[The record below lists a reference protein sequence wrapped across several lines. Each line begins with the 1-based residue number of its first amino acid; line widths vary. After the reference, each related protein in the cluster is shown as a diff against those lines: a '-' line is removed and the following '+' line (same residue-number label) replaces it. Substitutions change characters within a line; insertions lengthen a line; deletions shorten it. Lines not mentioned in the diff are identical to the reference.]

1 MQNEVMFSRLLK
13 IPVDNNKSFFL
24 FGPRGTGKTTWIKS
38 IFSESLYF
46 DLLKFDLYNDLL
58 ARPGRLENLI
68 PQGFQNWIILDEI
81 QRIPE
86 LLNEVHRLIETFH
99 YKFILTGSSARTLR
113 KKGVNLLAGR
123 ALTYKMYPLTAV
135 ELGDSFCL
143 KKSLAWGHLPSIPSE
158 KTPNL
163 FLKAYVQTYLREE
176 ILQEGLTRNLGSFS
190 RFLETA
196 SFSQGS
202 VLNISEIAR
211 ESGIERMRV
220 TNYFSILE
228 DLLLASLLPVF
239 TRRAKRRMI
248 SHPKFYFFD
257 VGIFRTLRPMGPL
270 DSPQE
275 AEGPS
280 LETLCFQEL
289 SAINDYYNY
298 EYNLYYW
305 RTSNGVE
312 VDFILYGPKGLLAFE
327 IKRSSRISKKDLNGL
342 KSFANDYPE
351 AKLYMLYGGSRQEYV
366 DNISIL
372 PVEKA
377 LKELPSIL
385 QNRGEV

>member
-24 FGPRGTGKTTWIKS
+24 FGPRGAGKTTWIKS
-38 IFSESLYF
+38 IFSEALYF
-46 DLLKFDLYNDLL
+46 DLLEFDLYNDLL

-68 PQGFQNWIILDEI
+68 PPGFQNWIILDEI
-81 QRIPE
+81 QRIPQ

-158 KTPNL
+158 KKPNL

-176 ILQEGLTRNLGSFS
+176 VLQEGLTRNLGSFS

-257 VGIFRTLRPMGPL
+257 VGIFRALRPMGPL

-342 KSFANDYPE
+342 RLFANDYPE

-366 DNISIL
+366 NNISIL

-377 LKELPSIL
+377 LKELPAIL
-385 QNRGEV
+385 QNS

>member
-1 MQNEVMFSRLLK
+1 MFSRLLK

-24 FGPRGTGKTTWIKS
+24 FGPRGTGKTTWIKR
-38 IFSESLYF
+38 IFSEALYF
-46 DLLKFDLYNDLL
+46 DLLEFDLYNDLL

-68 PQGFQNWIILDEI
+68 PPSFQNWIILDEI
-81 QRIPE
+81 QRIPQ

-158 KTPNL
+158 KKPNL

-176 ILQEGLTRNLGSFS
+176 VLQEGLTRNLGSFS

-257 VGIFRTLRPMGPL
+257 VGIFRALRPMGPL

-342 KSFANDYPE
+342 RLFANDYPE
-351 AKLYMLYGGSRQEYV
+351 AKLYMLYGGSRHEYV
-366 DNISIL
+366 NNISIL

-377 LKELPSIL
+377 LKELPAIL
-385 QNRGEV
+385 QNS

>member
-1 MQNEVMFSRLLK
+1 MQNEAMFSRLLK

-38 IFSESLYF
+38 IFSEALYF
-46 DLLKFDLYNDLL
+46 DLLEFDLYNDLL

-68 PQGFQNWIILDEI
+68 PPGFQNWIILDEI
-81 QRIPE
+81 QRIPQ

-158 KTPNL
+158 KKPNL

-176 ILQEGLTRNLGSFS
+176 VLQEGLTRNLGSFS

-257 VGIFRTLRPMGPL
+257 VGIFRALRPMGPL

-342 KSFANDYPE
+342 RLFANDYPE

-366 DNISIL
+366 NNISIL

-377 LKELPSIL
+377 LKELPAIL
-385 QNRGEV
+385 QNS

>member
-38 IFSESLYF
+38 IFSEALYF
-46 DLLKFDLYNDLL
+46 DLLEFDLYNDLL

-68 PQGFQNWIILDEI
+68 PPGFQNWIILDEI
-81 QRIPE
+81 QRIPQ

-158 KTPNL
+158 KKPNL

-176 ILQEGLTRNLGSFS
+176 VLQEGLTRNLGSFS

-257 VGIFRTLRPMGPL
+257 VGIFRALRPMGPL

-342 KSFANDYPE
+342 RLFANDYPE

-366 DNISIL
+366 NNISIL

-377 LKELPSIL
+377 LKELPAIL
-385 QNRGEV
+385 QNS

>member
-24 FGPRGTGKTTWIKS
+24 FGPRGTGKTTWIKR
-38 IFSESLYF
+38 IFSEALYF
-46 DLLKFDLYNDLL
+46 DLLEFDLYNDLL

-68 PQGFQNWIILDEI
+68 PPGFQNWIILDEI
-81 QRIPE
+81 QRIPQ

-158 KTPNL
+158 KKPNL

-176 ILQEGLTRNLGSFS
+176 VLQEGLTRNLGSFS

-257 VGIFRTLRPMGPL
+257 VGIFRALRPMGPL

-275 AEGPS
+275 AEGPG

-342 KSFANDYPE
+342 RLFANDYPE
-351 AKLYMLYGGSRQEYV
+351 AKLYMLYGGSRHEYV
-366 DNISIL
+366 NNISIL

-377 LKELPSIL
+377 LKELPAIL
-385 QNRGEV
+385 QNS

>member
-1 MQNEVMFSRLLK
+1 MQIEVMYSRLLN
-13 IPVDNNKSFFL
+13 IPINHDKSFFL

-38 IFSESLYF
+38 NFSEALYF
-46 DLLKFDLYNDLL
+46 DLLGFDLYNDLL

-68 PQGFQNWIILDEI
+68 PPGFQNWIILDEI

-86 LLNEVHRLIETFH
+86 LLNEVHRLIENFH

-123 ALTYKMYPLTAV
+123 ALTYRMYPLTVV

-143 KKSLAWGHLPSIPSE
+143 KKSLAWGHLPAIPSE
-158 KTPNL
+158 RKPDL

-176 ILQEGLTRNLGSFS
+176 VLQEGLTRNLGSFS

-220 TNYFSILE
+220 KNYFSILE
-228 DLLLASLLPVF
+228 DLLLASFLPVF

-248 SHPKFYFFD
+248 SHPKFYYFD
-257 VGIFRTLRPMGPL
+257 AGVFRTLRPMGPL
-270 DSPQE
+270 DSSQE
-275 AEGPS
+275 AEGPG

-327 IKRSSRISKKDLNGL
+327 IKRSGRISKNDLNGL

-377 LKELPSIL
+377 LKELPTIL
-385 QNRGEV
+385 QNS

>member
-1 MQNEVMFSRLLK
+1 MQNEVMYSRLLN
-13 IPVDNNKSFFL
+13 IPTDHNKSFFL

-38 IFSESLYF
+38 SFSDALYF
-46 DLLKFDLYNDLL
+46 DLLEFDLYNDLL

-68 PQGFQNWIILDEI
+68 PPGFQNWIILDEI

-86 LLNEVHRLIETFH
+86 LLNEVHRLIENFH

-135 ELGDSFCL
+135 ELGESFCL

-158 KTPNL
+158 KKPDF

-176 ILQEGLTRNLGSFS
+176 VLQEGLTRNLGSFS

-239 TRRAKRRMI
+239 TRRAKRRVV
-248 SHPKFYFFD
+248 SHPKFYYFD

-275 AEGPS
+275 AEGPG

-289 SAINDYYNY
+289 SAINDYFNY
-298 EYNLYYW
+298 EYDLYYW

-342 KSFANDYPE
+342 KSFASDYPE
-351 AKLYMLYGGSRQEYV
+351 AKLYMLYGGSRQEYT

-377 LKELPSIL
+377 LKELPIIL
-385 QNRGEV
+385 KNS

>member
-1 MQNEVMFSRLLK
+1 MQNEAMFSRLLK

-24 FGPRGTGKTTWIKS
+24 FGPRGAGKTTWIKS
-38 IFSESLYF
+38 IFSEALYF
-46 DLLKFDLYNDLL
+46 DLLEFDLYNDLL

-68 PQGFQNWIILDEI
+68 PPGFQNWIILDEI
-81 QRIPE
+81 QRIPQ

-158 KTPNL
+158 KKPNL

-176 ILQEGLTRNLGSFS
+176 VLQEGLTRNLGSFS

-257 VGIFRTLRPMGPL
+257 VGIFRALRPMGPL

-342 KSFANDYPE
+342 RLFANDYPE

-366 DNISIL
+366 NNISIL

-377 LKELPSIL
+377 LKELPAIL
-385 QNRGEV
+385 QNS

>member
-1 MQNEVMFSRLLK
+1 MQNEAMFSRLLK

-24 FGPRGTGKTTWIKS
+24 FGPRGAGKTTWIKS
-38 IFSESLYF
+38 IFSEALYF
-46 DLLKFDLYNDLL
+46 DLLEFDLYNDLL

-68 PQGFQNWIILDEI
+68 PPGFQNWIILDEI
-81 QRIPE
+81 QRIPQ

-158 KTPNL
+158 KNPNL

-176 ILQEGLTRNLGSFS
+176 VLQEGLTRNLGSFS

-257 VGIFRTLRPMGPL
+257 VGIFRALRPMGPL

-275 AEGPS
+275 AEGPC

-342 KSFANDYPE
+342 RLFANDYPE

-366 DNISIL
+366 NNISIL

-377 LKELPSIL
+377 LKELPAIL
-385 QNRGEV
+385 QNS

>member
-1 MQNEVMFSRLLK
+1 MQNEAMFSRLLK

-24 FGPRGTGKTTWIKS
+24 FGPRGAGKTTWIKS
-38 IFSESLYF
+38 IFSEALYF
-46 DLLKFDLYNDLL
+46 DLLEFDLYNDLL

-68 PQGFQNWIILDEI
+68 PPGFQNWIILDEI
-81 QRIPE
+81 QRIPQ
-86 LLNEVHRLIETFH
+86 LLNEVHRLIETFR

-158 KTPNL
+158 KKPNL

-176 ILQEGLTRNLGSFS
+176 VLQEGLTRNLGSFS

-257 VGIFRTLRPMGPL
+257 VGIFRALRPMGPL

-342 KSFANDYPE
+342 RLFANDYPE

-366 DNISIL
+366 NNISIL

-377 LKELPSIL
+377 LKELPAIL
-385 QNRGEV
+385 QNS

>member
-24 FGPRGTGKTTWIKS
+24 FGPRGAGKTTWIKS
-38 IFSESLYF
+38 IFSEALYF
-46 DLLKFDLYNDLL
+46 DLLEFDLYNDLL

-68 PQGFQNWIILDEI
+68 PPGFQNWIILDEI
-81 QRIPE
+81 QRIPQ
-86 LLNEVHRLIETFH
+86 LLNEVHRLIETFR

-158 KTPNL
+158 KKPNL

-176 ILQEGLTRNLGSFS
+176 VLQEGLTRNLGSFS

-257 VGIFRTLRPMGPL
+257 VGIFRALRPMGPL

-342 KSFANDYPE
+342 RLFANDYPE

-366 DNISIL
+366 NNISIL

-377 LKELPSIL
+377 LKELPAIL
-385 QNRGEV
+385 QNS

>member
-1 MQNEVMFSRLLK
+1 MHFEDMYSRLLN
-13 IPVDNNKSFFL
+13 ISIDHNKSFFL
-24 FGPRGTGKTTWIKS
+24 FGPKGTGKTTWIKS
-38 IFSESLYF
+38 RFPEALYF

-58 ARPGRLENLI
+58 ARPDRLENLI
-68 PQGFQNWIILDEI
+68 PPDFKNWIILDEI

-86 LLNEVHRLIETFH
+86 LLNEVHRLIENFH

-123 ALTYKMYPLTAV
+123 ALTYKMYPLAAV

-143 KKSLAWGHLPSIPSE
+143 KKSLSWGHLPSIPSE
-158 KTPNL
+158 KKPDS

-176 ILQEGLTRNLGSFS
+176 VLQEGLTRNLGSFS

-248 SHPKFYFFD
+248 SRPKFYYFD
-257 VGIFRTLRPMGPL
+257 VGVFRTLRPMGPL

-275 AEGPS
+275 AEDPG

-298 EYNLYYW
+298 DYNLYYW

-327 IKRSSRISKKDLNGL
+327 IKRSDRISKKDLKGL

-377 LKELPSIL
+377 LKELPTML
-385 QNRGEV
+385 QNG

>member
-1 MQNEVMFSRLLK
+1 MFSRLLK
-13 IPVDNNKSFFL
+13 ISVDNNKSFFL

-38 IFSESLYF
+38 IFSEALYL
-46 DLLKFDLYNDLL
+46 DLLEFDLYNDLL

-68 PQGFQNWIILDEI
+68 PPGFQNWIILDEI
-81 QRIPE
+81 QKIPE

-135 ELGDSFCL
+135 ELGDRFCL
-143 KKSLAWGHLPSIPSE
+143 KKSLVWGHLPSIPSE
-158 KTPNL
+158 KNPNL

-176 ILQEGLTRNLGSFS
+176 VLQEGLTRNLGSFS

-202 VLNISEIAR
+202 MLNISDIAR

-228 DLLLASLLPVF
+228 DLLIASFLPVF

-270 DSPQE
+270 DSSQE
-275 AEGPS
+275 VEGAS

-298 EYNLYYW
+298 EYDLYYW

-327 IKRSSRISKKDLNGL
+327 IKRSSRISKKNLKGL
-342 KSFANDYPE
+342 KLFANDYPE

-366 DNISIL
+366 NNISIL

-377 LKELPSIL
+377 LKELPAIL
-385 QNRGEV
+385 QNS

>member
-38 IFSESLYF
+38 IFSEALYF
-46 DLLKFDLYNDLL
+46 DLLEFDLYNDLL

-68 PQGFQNWIILDEI
+68 PPGFQNWIILDEI
-81 QRIPE
+81 QRIPQ

-158 KTPNL
+158 KKPNL

-176 ILQEGLTRNLGSFS
+176 VLQEGLTRNLGSFS

-257 VGIFRTLRPMGPL
+257 VGIFRALRPMGPL

-275 AEGPS
+275 AEGPG

-342 KSFANDYPE
+342 RLFANDYPE

-366 DNISIL
+366 NNISIL

-377 LKELPSIL
+377 LKELPAIL
-385 QNRGEV
+385 QNS

>member
-1 MQNEVMFSRLLK
+1 MFSRLLK

-24 FGPRGTGKTTWIKS
+24 FGPRGTGKTTWIKR
-38 IFSESLYF
+38 IFSEALYF
-46 DLLKFDLYNDLL
+46 DLLEFDLYNDLL

-68 PQGFQNWIILDEI
+68 PPSFQNWIILDEI
-81 QRIPE
+81 QRIPQ

-158 KTPNL
+158 KKPNL

-176 ILQEGLTRNLGSFS
+176 VLQEGLTRNLGSFS

-257 VGIFRTLRPMGPL
+257 VGIFRALRPMGPL

-275 AEGPS
+275 AEGPG

-342 KSFANDYPE
+342 RLFANDYPE
-351 AKLYMLYGGSRQEYV
+351 AKLYMLYGGSRHEYV
-366 DNISIL
+366 NNISIL

-377 LKELPSIL
+377 LKELPAIL
-385 QNRGEV
+385 QNS

>member
-1 MQNEVMFSRLLK
+1 MFSRLLK

-38 IFSESLYF
+38 IFSEALYF
-46 DLLKFDLYNDLL
+46 DLLEFDLYNDLL

-68 PQGFQNWIILDEI
+68 PPGFQNWIILDEI
-81 QRIPE
+81 QRIPQ
-86 LLNEVHRLIETFH
+86 LLNEVHRLIENFH

-123 ALTYKMYPLTAV
+123 ALTYRMYPLTAV

-158 KTPNL
+158 KKPNL

-176 ILQEGLTRNLGSFS
+176 VLQEGLTRNLGSFS

-257 VGIFRTLRPMGPL
+257 VGIFRALRPMGPL

-275 AEGPS
+275 AEGPGM
-280 LETLCFQEL
+280 ETLCFQEL

-327 IKRSSRISKKDLNGL
+327 IKRSSRISKKNLNGL
-342 KSFANDYPE
+342 RLFANDYPE

-366 DNISIL
+366 NNISIL

-377 LKELPSIL
+377 LKELPAIL
-385 QNRGEV
+385 QNS

>member
-38 IFSESLYF
+38 IFSEALYF
-46 DLLKFDLYNDLL
+46 DLLEFDLYNDLL

-68 PQGFQNWIILDEI
+68 PPGFQNWIILDEI
-81 QRIPE
+81 QRIPQ
-86 LLNEVHRLIETFH
+86 LLNEVHRLIENFH

-123 ALTYKMYPLTAV
+123 ALTYRMYPLTAV

-158 KTPNL
+158 KKPNL

-176 ILQEGLTRNLGSFS
+176 VLQEGLTRNLGSFS

-257 VGIFRTLRPMGPL
+257 FDIFRALRPMGPL

-275 AEGPS
+275 AEGPGM
-280 LETLCFQEL
+280 ETLCFQEL

-327 IKRSSRISKKDLNGL
+327 IKRSSRISKKNLNGL
-342 KSFANDYPE
+342 RLFANDYPD

-366 DNISIL
+366 NNISIL

-377 LKELPSIL
+377 LKELPAIL
-385 QNRGEV
+385 QNS

>member
-38 IFSESLYF
+38 IFSEALYF
-46 DLLKFDLYNDLL
+46 DLLEFDLYNDLL

-68 PQGFQNWIILDEI
+68 PPGFQNWIILDEI
-81 QRIPE
+81 QRIPQ

-158 KTPNL
+158 KKPNL

-176 ILQEGLTRNLGSFS
+176 VLQEGLTRNLGSFS

-202 VLNISEIAR
+202 VLNISDIAR

-257 VGIFRTLRPMGPL
+257 VGIFRALRPMGPL

-275 AEGPS
+275 AEGPG

-342 KSFANDYPE
+342 RLFANDYPE

-366 DNISIL
+366 NNISIL

-377 LKELPSIL
+377 LKKLPAIL
-385 QNRGEV
+385 QNS

>member
-1 MQNEVMFSRLLK
+1 MFSRLLK

-24 FGPRGTGKTTWIKS
+24 FGPRGAGKTTWIKS
-38 IFSESLYF
+38 IFSEAVYF
-46 DLLKFDLYNDLL
+46 DLLKFDFYNDFL
-58 ARPGRLENLI
+58 ARPDRLENLI
-68 PQGFQNWIILDEI
+68 PPGFQNWIILDEI

-99 YKFILTGSSARTLR
+99 YKFILTGSSDRTLR

-143 KKSLAWGHLPSIPSE
+143 KKSLAWGHLPSILYE
-158 KTPNL
+158 KNPNL

-220 TNYFSILE
+220 TNYFSVLE
-228 DLLLASLLPVF
+228 DLLLSTSLPVF

-257 VGIFRTLRPMGPL
+257 VGFFRTLRPMGPL

-275 AEGPS
+275 AEGPG

-327 IKRSSRISKKDLNGL
+327 IKRSSRIAKKDLNGL

-351 AKLYMLYGGSRQEYV
+351 AKLYMLYGGSRPEYV

-385 QNRGEV
+385 QNGI

>member
-1 MQNEVMFSRLLK
+1 MFSRLLK

-38 IFSESLYF
+38 IFSEAVYF

-143 KKSLAWGHLPSIPSE
+143 KKSLAWGHLPSIFSE

-163 FLKAYVQTYLREE
+163 FLRAYVQTYLREE

-275 AEGPS
+275 AEGPA

-366 DNISIL
+366 NNISIL
-372 PVEKA
+372 PVEKG

-385 QNRGEV
+385 QNRGQIFY

>member
-1 MQNEVMFSRLLK
+1 MQNEVMFSRLLR

-38 IFSESLYF
+38 IFSEALYF

-68 PQGFQNWIILDEI
+68 PPGFQNWIILDEI
-81 QRIPE
+81 QRIPQ

-158 KTPNL
+158 KKPNL

-176 ILQEGLTRNLGSFS
+176 VLQEGLTRNLGSFS

-220 TNYFSILE
+220 TSYFSILE

-257 VGIFRTLRPMGPL
+257 VGIFRALRPMGPL

-275 AEGPS
+275 AEGPG

-342 KSFANDYPE
+342 RLFANDYPE

-366 DNISIL
+366 NNISIL

-377 LKELPSIL
+377 LKELPAIL
-385 QNRGEV
+385 QNS

>member
-1 MQNEVMFSRLLK
+1 MFSRLLK
-13 IPVDNNKSFFL
+13 IPVNNNKSFFL

-38 IFSESLYF
+38 VFSEAVYF

-143 KKSLAWGHLPSIPSE
+143 KKSLAWGHLPSISSE
-158 KTPNL
+158 KNPNL

-202 VLNISEIAR
+202 VLNITEIAR

-275 AEGPS
+275 AEGPG

-342 KSFANDYPE
+342 KLFANDYPE

-366 DNISIL
+366 NNISIL
-372 PVEKA
+372 PVEKG

-385 QNRGEV
+385 QNRGQTYL

>member
-1 MQNEVMFSRLLK
+1 MQNEAMFSRLLK

-38 IFSESLYF
+38 IFSEALYF
-46 DLLKFDLYNDLL
+46 DLLEFDLYNDLL

-68 PQGFQNWIILDEI
+68 PPGFQNWIILDEI
-81 QRIPE
+81 QRIPQ
-86 LLNEVHRLIETFH
+86 LLNEVHRLIETFR

-158 KTPNL
+158 KKPNL

-176 ILQEGLTRNLGSFS
+176 VLQEGLTRNLGSFS

-257 VGIFRTLRPMGPL
+257 VGIFRALRPMGPL

-342 KSFANDYPE
+342 RLFANDYPE

-366 DNISIL
+366 NNISIL

-377 LKELPSIL
+377 LKELPAIL
-385 QNRGEV
+385 QNS

>member
-1 MQNEVMFSRLLK
+1 MLNEGMYSRLLN
-13 IPVDNNKSFFL
+13 IPINHDKSFFL

-38 IFSESLYF
+38 NFSEALYF
-46 DLLKFDLYNDLL
+46 DLLGFDLYNDLL

-68 PQGFQNWIILDEI
+68 PPGFQNWIILDEI

-86 LLNEVHRLIETFH
+86 LLNEVHRLIENFH
-99 YKFILTGSSARTLR
+99 YKFILTGSSTRTLR

-123 ALTYKMYPLTAV
+123 ALTYRMYPLTVV

-143 KKSLAWGHLPSIPSE
+143 KKSLAWGHLPAIPSE
-158 KTPNL
+158 KNPDL

-176 ILQEGLTRNLGSFS
+176 VLQEGLTRNLGSFS

-220 TNYFSILE
+220 KNYFSILE
-228 DLLLASLLPVF
+228 DLLLASFLPVF

-248 SHPKFYFFD
+248 SHPKFYYFD

-275 AEGPS
+275 AEGS
-280 LETLCFQEL
+280 GIETLCFQEL
-289 SAINDYYNY
+289 SAVNDYYNY
-298 EYNLYYW
+298 EYDLYYW

-327 IKRSSRISKKDLNGL
+327 IKRSGRISKKDLNGL

-351 AKLYMLYGGSRQEYV
+351 AKLYMLYGGSRQEYA

-377 LKELPSIL
+377 LKELPTIL
-385 QNRGEV
+385 QNS

>member
-1 MQNEVMFSRLLK
+1 MLNEGMYSRLLN
-13 IPVDNNKSFFL
+13 IPINHDKSFFL

-38 IFSESLYF
+38 NFSEALYF
-46 DLLKFDLYNDLL
+46 DLLGFDIYNDLL

-68 PQGFQNWIILDEI
+68 PPGFQNWIILDEI

-86 LLNEVHRLIETFH
+86 LLNEVHRLIENFH

-123 ALTYKMYPLTAV
+123 ALTYRMYPLTVV

-143 KKSLAWGHLPSIPSE
+143 KKSLAWGHLPAIPSE
-158 KTPNL
+158 KKPDF

-176 ILQEGLTRNLGSFS
+176 VLQEGLTRNLGSFS

-220 TNYFSILE
+220 KNYFSILE
-228 DLLLASLLPVF
+228 DLLLASFLPVF

-248 SHPKFYFFD
+248 SHPKFYYFD

-275 AEGPS
+275 AEGS
-280 LETLCFQEL
+280 GIETLCFQEL
-289 SAINDYYNY
+289 SAVNDYYNY
-298 EYNLYYW
+298 GYDLYYW

-327 IKRSSRISKKDLNGL
+327 IKRSGRISKKDLNGL

-351 AKLYMLYGGSRQEYV
+351 AKLYMLYGGSRQEYA

-377 LKELPSIL
+377 LKELPTIL
-385 QNRGEV
+385 QNS

>member
-38 IFSESLYF
+38 IFSEALYF
-46 DLLKFDLYNDLL
+46 DLLEFDLYNDLL

-68 PQGFQNWIILDEI
+68 PPGFQNWIILDEI
-81 QRIPE
+81 QRIPQ
-86 LLNEVHRLIETFH
+86 LLNEVHRLIENFH

-123 ALTYKMYPLTAV
+123 ALTYRMYPLTAV

-158 KTPNL
+158 KKPNL

-176 ILQEGLTRNLGSFS
+176 VLQEGLTRNLGSFS

-257 VGIFRTLRPMGPL
+257 VGIFRALRPMGPL

-275 AEGPS
+275 AEGPGM
-280 LETLCFQEL
+280 ETLCFQEL

-327 IKRSSRISKKDLNGL
+327 IKRSSRISKKNLNGL
-342 KSFANDYPE
+342 RLFANDYPE

-366 DNISIL
+366 NNISIL

-377 LKELPSIL
+377 LKELPAIL
-385 QNRGEV
+385 QNS